1 MRWALAWPRTI
12 AALVGITAMVGGAP
26 FLHTNRYLGGPD
38 TASASVRPVLRL
50 GAPGTPANRL
60 DIESSNL
67 GPGDTSQRVFDVDL
81 KTDRPLDLSMRVS
94 ARQSSL
100 LDRDRTH
107 GLRIAIESCAS
118 GWQVHANPVRY
129 TCARGLR
136 TESRARAL
144 SKAKAGPPVQFAVIR
159 NSGVLHLRV
168 RLMLPKNAS
177 NAFQNQRSVLQF
189 KLVSVPHAGH

>member
-38 TASASVRPVLRL
+38 AASAAVRPMLRV
-50 GAPGTPANRL
+50 GARGTPANRL

-67 GPGDTSQRVFDVDL
+67 GPGDSSQRVFDVSL
-81 KTDRPLDLSMRVS
+81 QTDRPLDLSMRVS
-94 ARQSSL
+94 VTKSSL
-100 LDRDRTH
+100 LDRDRKQ
-107 GLRIAIESCAS
+107 GLRIAIESCTS
-118 GWQVHANPVRY
+118 DWQAHSSPLRY
-129 TCARGLR
+129 TCALGLR

-144 SKAKAGPPVQFAVIR
+144 SKLKAGPPVKFAVVR

-168 RLMLPKNAS
+168 RLMLPKKAS
-177 NAFQNQRSVLQF
+177 NAFQNKRSVLQF